1 MRIWAILV
9 ATTALAACSGGGPQT
24 ASSTPPPAT
33 PNQVHSFVTPLAA
46 KTYVGIGGSQVFQ
59 YSTDDRNCCGQQ
71 AQTFAGNATSVRNSS
86 ISIAYDPRDA
96 IFTLTVTDPKS
107 GADTQTR
114 FQDPASRTDFSG
126 TLEPQWGTPNLNN
139 PNIRYL
145 QAGDGD
151 PLSPYRG
158 SGTGAVDPGDNHNAA
173 IGTDGS
179 TYQAT
184 SFFYEVP
191 GSTTKY
197 VTYAGYVRNS
207 MSWHNIQ
214 IGAQDAFQATW
225 KLERGAFAYGEMTAA
240 SAVPKT
246 GSGSYTGAMLA
257 TMVYNP
263 TFDGV
268 YQGNAVAELPTFF
281 QWISGTSKLDVDFG
295 ASTLTATLN
304 GTVFAP
310 QVDYYTDSSAS
321 ILPAGTTFT
330 ASGTGR
336 IDLVNAGGFIGVF
349 NSAGFTAPGGGD
361 HPVTIA
367 GSSLDGAFYGP
378 AAEEI
383 GGGFR
388 IVGGTPDQRIDILGA
403 FTGKK

>member
-9 ATTALAACSGGGPQT
+9 ATTALGACSGGGPQT
-24 ASSTPPPAT
+24 ASSTPPPAG
-33 PNQVHSFVTPLAA
+33 PNQVHSFVNPLVA
-46 KTYVGIGGSQVFQ
+46 KTYVGVGGSQVYQ
-59 YSTDDRNCCGQQ
+59 YSTDDRDCCGQQ
-71 AQTFAGNATSVRNSS
+71 AQTYAGNATTVRNSS
-86 ISIAYDPRDA
+86 ISVAYDPRDA
-96 IFTLTVTDPKS
+96 IFTLTVKDTKS
-107 GADTQTR
+107 GADTTTR
-114 FQDPASRTDFSG
+114 FQDPGSRTNFGG

-151 PLSPYRG
+151 PLSPYRQ
-158 SGTGAVDPGDNHNAA
+158 SGGGAIHPGDNTHAPT
-173 IGTDGS
+173 GTDGS
-179 TYQAT
+179 AYQAT

-207 MSWHNIQ
+207 LAWHNIQ
-214 IGAQDAFQATW
+214 IGATNTFQSSWT
-225 KLERGAFAYGEMTAA
+225 LERGAFAYGEQTAA
-240 SAVPKT
+240 SGVPKT
-246 GSGSYTGAMLA
+246 GTGSYNGSMLA

-263 TFDGV
+263 TFDGT
-268 YQGNAVAELPTFF
+268 YQGQAVAELPTYF

-304 GTVFAP
+304 GTVYAP
-310 QVDYYTDSSAS
+310 QVDYNTSPVDS
-321 ILPAGTTFT
+321 ILPVGSTFT

-336 IDLVNAGGFIGVF
+336 IDLVNAGGFVGVF
-349 NSAGFTAPGGGD
+349 GSASFTAPNSSV
-361 HPVTIA
+361 HPVNVA
-367 GSSLDGAFYGP
+367 GSSIDGTFYGP

-388 IVGGTPDQRIDILGA
+388 IVGGTPDQRVDILGA